1 MRTVLNIQPDMKFL
15 SILKKITNNPWVGI
29 AVSLTL
35 IIPSLYEILDDITIL
50 RKEYIL
56 LVIAFPLYIKSLKKI
71 FDNMLDISDDLRE

>member
-1 MRTVLNIQPDMKFL
+1 MKFL

>member
-1 MRTVLNIQPDMKFL
+1 MRLAVNRQPDMKIL

-56 LVIAFPLYIKSLKKI
+56 LIIAFPLYIKSLKKI
-71 FDNMLDISDDLRE
+71 FDNMLDVSDDLSE